1 MQNDVEAIP
10 EEIRENVV
18 IDAMQKAI
26 EEFETAFH
34 QQLTAESMMDYGL
47 IASAARKHLAHFLVN
62 CGFGEALARMIDVID
77 DLAAMKTADV
87 PDKALKRTI
96 IRLCKD
102 HEIKLVDM
110 RELAE
115 TLLPEE
121 DFDIQAAFND
131 VESRFNEAKQE
142 YELAVKLSHQYQEM
156 KVPSALKRKFEA
168 TREAYN
174 AFLEE
179 HPEFAS

>member
-1 MQNDVEAIP
+1 MQNVPEAIL
-10 EEIRENVV
+10 EEERENVV

-34 QQLTAESMMDYGL
+34 QQLTAESMMDYEL

-77 DLAAMKTADV
+77 DLAAMKTVDV

-121 DFDIQAAFND
+121 DFDLQAAFDDAKN
-131 VESRFNEAKQE
+131 RFNEVKQE
-142 YELAVKLSHQYQEM
+142 YELAIKLSHQYQEI
-156 KVPSALKRKFEA
+156 KVPLVLKRKFEA
-168 TREAYN
+168 AQEAYH

-179 HPEFAS
+179 HPEFAN